1 MKKLALLAALA
12 TALVPAGCQYPRDPD
27 GTLDRV
33 EGGTMRVGVSAHEPW
48 TRVSEGEPTGVEVTL
63 VKQFAARLRA
73 KIEWVPGSEEELI
86 EALRREELDL
96 VIGGL
101 THKSQWKK
109 EVAFT
114 RPYVEP
120 EIVVGVPVGRPVPD
134 DFDGMR
140 VVVER
145 GHEAGWLVERKL
157 DARPVAVESLESARG
172 RAAAVE
178 EWLLNDLGLR
188 RARRLKLEKI
198 VMAVPMGENAWL
210 VELER
215 FLLNREHVA
224 ARLLERE
231 GKP

>member
-1 MKKLALLAALA
+1 
-12 TALVPAGCQYPRDPD
+12 
-27 GTLDRV
+27 
-33 EGGTMRVGVSAHEPW
+33 MRVGVSANEPW
-48 TRVSEGEPTGVEVTL
+48 TRVGEGEPTGVEVTL
-63 VKQFAARLRA
+63 IKEFAGRLDA
-73 KIEWVPGSEEELI
+73 KIQWVPGSEEELI

-96 VIGGL
+96 VIGGI
-101 THKSQWKK
+101 TSKSHHKK

-120 EIVVGVPVGRPVPD
+120 EIVVGVPAGRPVPE
-134 DFDGMR
+134 DFDGR
-140 VVVER
+140 RIVAER
-145 GHEAGWLVERKL
+145 GHEAGWLVEKKL
-157 DARPVAVESLESARG
+157 GARPVLVESLEEARG
-172 RAAAVE
+172 RSAAVE

-198 VMAVPMGENAWL
+198 VMAVPMGENAWM

-215 FLLNREHVA
+215 FLLNRERLA